1 MKVLTYYSPCAGL
14 PPQGGVLER
23 WVNSWA
29 KAGYDPV
36 VLNRSHAEQH
46 PRYSELLQVFKAYP
60 TINPAEYELA
70 CYLRWLALDAVG
82 GGLMSDYDVMNVSLF
97 PADIA
102 KTDVLFY
109 ERRRVPCLVQT
120 SEAGSKKLV
129 EHLVH
134 TKPPAGLHHWSDMVS
149 LMKSDWLAVDHCT
162 EIGDAGWDVSKTIHF
177 AHGACKKY
185 RPSKSKHAII
195 DEVLKGRK

>member
-1 MKVLTYYSPCAGL
+1 MKVLTYYSPCSGL
-14 PPQGGVLER
+14 SPQGGVIER
-23 WVNSWA
+23 WANSWA

-46 PRYSELLQVFKAYP
+46 PRYSELLQIFKAYP
-60 TINPAEYELA
+60 TINPSEYELA

-97 PADIA
+97 PSEIGKAE
-102 KTDVLFY
+102 VLFH
-109 ERRRVPCLVQT
+109 ERRRVPCLVQA
-120 SEAGSKKLV
+120 SDAGAKKIV
-129 EHLVH
+129 EHLTN

-149 LMKSDWLAVDHCT
+149 LMKSEWLAVDHCT
-162 EIGDAGWDVSKTIHF
+162 EIGDAGWETAKAIHF

-185 RPSKSKHAII
+185 RPSKSKQAVI
-195 DEVLKGRK
+195 DEVLKGRH

>member
-14 PPQGGVLER
+14 SPQGGVIER
-23 WVNSWA
+23 WANSWA

-46 PRYSELLQVFKAYP
+46 PRYSELLPIFKAYP
-60 TINPAEYELA
+60 TINPSEYELA
-70 CYLRWLALDAVG
+70 CYLRWLALEVVG
-82 GGLMSDYDVMNVSLF
+82 GGLMSDYDVINVSLF
-97 PADIA
+97 PSEISKAE
-102 KTDVLFY
+102 VLFH
-109 ERRRVPCLVQT
+109 ERRRVPCLVQA
-120 SEAGSKKLV
+120 SDAGAKKIV
-129 EHLVH
+129 EHLAN

-149 LMKSDWLAVDHCT
+149 LMKSEWLAVDHCT
-162 EIGDAGWDVSKTIHF
+162 EIGDADWGTAKTIHF

-185 RPSKSKHAII
+185 RPSRPKQAVI

>member
-23 WVNSWA
+23 WTNSWA

-36 VLNRSHAEQH
+36 VLDSSHAEKH
-46 PRYSELLQVFKAYP
+46 PRYSELLPIFRAYP

-70 CYLRWLALDAVG
+70 CYLRWLALDVVG
-82 GGLMSDYDVMNVSLF
+82 GGLMSDYDVMNVSLY
-97 PADIA
+97 PSDIGKA
-102 KTDVLFY
+102 EILFH
-109 ERRRVPCLVQT
+109 ERRRVPCLVQAT
-120 SEAGSKKLV
+120 GVGSGRIV
-129 EHLVH
+129 DHLVNL
-134 TKPPAGLHHWSDMVS
+134 KPAAGEHHWSDVLS
-149 LMKSDWLAVDHCT
+149 LMRSDWLAVDHCT
-162 EIGDAGWDVSKTIHF
+162 EIGDPGWEDAKTIHF

-185 RPSKSKHAII
+185 GPRKFKHAII